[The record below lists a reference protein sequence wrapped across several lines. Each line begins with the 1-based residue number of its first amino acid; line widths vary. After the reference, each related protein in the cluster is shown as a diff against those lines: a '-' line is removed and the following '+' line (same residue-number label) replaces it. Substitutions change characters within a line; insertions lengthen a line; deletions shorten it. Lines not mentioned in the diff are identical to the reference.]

1 MNRELQL
8 KVTNDYIFK
17 KIFAKKG
24 NESILKDLLNSILQI
39 KIKSIEV
46 ISDANLER
54 QLESNKLGILD
65 LKAKL
70 DEETIVNIEIQII
83 NRYNMIERTLF
94 YWSGLYYNVLQKGAD
109 YKEIKKVIAINILDY
124 NEFEEGP
131 YHEIARLR
139 REYLYKILTDK
150 IEIHFIQIPKFKK
163 QRKDMKTKLDMW
175 MDFISQ
181 IDEKEVKNA
190 MSKNKEIKKAQ
201 EEYEYLTGDEEERR
215 IAFLREKAIRD
226 ENSIFDAGKDIG
238 FKSGEEHGIKKGK
251 KEGIEI
257 GKEQGIEIGKEQG
270 IEIGKERGIEI
281 GREQGIEIGKEQGIE
296 IGKEQGIEQNKKEI
310 ANSMLKENIPIE
322 TIMKVT
328 KLSREE
334 IEKLEKEM

>member
-1 MNRELQL
+1 MNRETQL

-46 ISDANLER
+46 IADANLER

-65 LKAKL
+65 LKAKV

-124 NEFEEGP
+124 NEFDEGP

-215 IAFLREKAIRD
+215 IAFLREKALRD

-257 GKEQGIEIGKEQG
+257 G
-270 IEIGKERGIEI
+270 R
-281 GREQGIEIGKEQGIE
+281 EQGIE

-310 ANSMLKENIPIE
+310 AKSMLKEKMPIE

-334 IEKLEKEM
+334 IEKIEKEM

>member
-1 MNRELQL
+1 MNRETQL

-46 ISDANLER
+46 IADANLER

-65 LKAKL
+65 LKAKV
-70 DEETIVNIEIQII
+70 DEEAIVNIEIQII

-257 GKEQGIEIGKEQG
+257 G
-270 IEIGKERGIEI
+270 R
-281 GREQGIEIGKEQGIE
+281 EQGIE

-310 ANSMLKENIPIE
+310 AKSMLKEKMPIE

-334 IEKLEKEM
+334 IEKIEKEM

>member
-109 YKEIKKVIAINILDY
+109 YKEIKK
-124 NEFEEGP
+124 
-131 YHEIARLR
+131 
-139 REYLYKILTDK
+139 
-150 IEIHFIQIPKFKK
+150 
-163 QRKDMKTKLDMW
+163 
-175 MDFISQ
+175 
-181 IDEKEVKNA
+181 
-190 MSKNKEIKKAQ
+190 AQ

-226 ENSIFDAGKDIG
+226 ENSIFDAGKNIG
-238 FKSGEEHGIKKGK
+238 FKRGEEHGIKKGK
-251 KEGIEI
+251 KE
-257 GKEQGIEIGKEQG
+257 
-270 IEIGKERGIEI
+270 GIEI

-322 TIMKVT
+322 TIMKIT

>member
-1 MNRELQL
+1 MSKEVEL

-39 KIKSIEV
+39 PIKSIEV
-46 ISDANLER
+46 MADTSLER
-54 QLESNKLGILD
+54 ELESNKLGILD
-65 LKAKL
+65 VKAKI
-70 DEETIVNIEIQII
+70 DNETIVNIEIQII

-94 YWSGLYYNVLQKGAD
+94 YWSGLYYNILQKGED

-131 YHEIARLR
+131 YHEIAKLR

-201 EEYEYLTGDEEERR
+201 EEYEYLTGEEAERR

-226 ENSIFDAGKDIG
+226 ETSIFDAGKDIG
-238 FKSGEEHGIKKGK
+238 FRDGIEKGIK
-251 KEGIEI
+251 
-257 GKEQGIEIGKEQG
+257 QGIEKSQ
-270 IEIGKERGIEI
+270 
-281 GREQGIEIGKEQGIE
+281 
-296 IGKEQGIEQNKKEI
+296 KEI
-310 ANSMLKENIPIE
+310 VKSMLKEKIPLE
-322 TIMKVT
+322 TIIKIT
-328 KLSREE
+328 NLSKKEIEE
-334 IEKLEKEM
+334 IAKEV

>member
-46 ISDANLER
+46 IADANLER

-65 LKAKL
+65 LKAKV

-124 NEFEEGP
+124 NEFDEGP

-257 GKEQGIEIGKEQG
+257 G
-270 IEIGKERGIEI
+270 
-281 GREQGIEIGKEQGIE
+281 REQGIEIGKEQGIE

-310 ANSMLKENIPIE
+310 AKSMLKEKMPIE

-334 IEKLEKEM
+334 IEKIEKEM

>member
-1 MNRELQL
+1 MNRERQL

-46 ISDANLER
+46 IADANLER

-65 LKAKL
+65 LKAKV

-124 NEFEEGP
+124 NEFDEGP

-257 GKEQGIEIGKEQG
+257 G
-270 IEIGKERGIEI
+270 R
-281 GREQGIEIGKEQGIE
+281 
-296 IGKEQGIEQNKKEI
+296 EQGIEQNKKEI
-310 ANSMLKENIPIE
+310 ANSMLKEKMPIE

-334 IEKLEKEM
+334 IEKIEKEM

>member
-1 MNRELQL
+1 MNKNVQL

-46 ISDANLER
+46 IADANLER

-70 DEETIVNIEIQII
+70 DEDTIVNIEIQII

-94 YWSGLYYNVLQKGAD
+94 YWSGLYYNVLQKGED

-124 NEFEEGP
+124 NEFEDGP
-131 YHEIARLR
+131 YHEIAKLR

-238 FKSGEEHGIKKGK
+238 K

-257 GKEQGIEIGKEQG
+257 GKEQTQ
-270 IEIGKERGIEI
+270 
-281 GREQGIEIGKEQGIE
+281 
-296 IGKEQGIEQNKKEI
+296 KEI
-310 ANSMLKENIPIE
+310 VKTMTKEKMPIE

-334 IEKLEKEM
+334 IEKIQKNVI